1 MSRVAIPTPL
11 PLLAAPEPHPCVS
24 RACAFWQVGHFFA
37 RSGAEDHPP
46 NRLRLAADPQ
56 RARRRLPLD
65 HIHSPPLS
73 NLPQPPIHP
82 STPPPTLQS
91 TPPHLSRI
99 PPPTARP
106 PCARSCNF
114 SPVWCCSLFGLYNTL
129 VCHLS
134 NVWVR
139 CGACSD
145 ASRPKTLG
153 APRGAHG
160 RASRHSPRACR
171 RAPAP
176 SDWSCSQLRYSS
188 VRESNDQA
196 PASVSIAFERWP
208 VGAHRARRGRRGTT
222 APCLASESVWSDSN
236 GLSDRDII
244 LSRCKLL
251 KSVAGSVHVHR
262 YAPARP
268 WDALNIQDEHQ
279 IARAPR

>member
-1 MSRVAIPTPL
+1 M
-11 PLLAAPEPHPCVS
+11 
-24 RACAFWQVGHFFA
+24 
-37 RSGAEDHPP
+37 
-46 NRLRLAADPQ
+46 
-56 RARRRLPLD
+56 
-65 HIHSPPLS
+65 
-73 NLPQPPIHP
+73 
-82 STPPPTLQS
+82 
-91 TPPHLSRI
+91 
-99 PPPTARP
+99 
-106 PCARSCNF
+106 
-114 SPVWCCSLFGLYNTL
+114 WCCSLFGLYNTL

-134 NVWVR
+134 KVPVR
-139 CGACSD
+139 VGACAD
-145 ASRPKTLG
+145 ASWSKTLG

-176 SDWSCSQLRYSS
+176 SGWSCSQLRYSS

-222 APCLASESVWSDSN
+222 APCLASGSVWSDSN

-251 KSVAGSVHVHR
+251 KSVAGAVHVHR

-268 WDALNIQDEHQ
+268 WDALNIKMSIRLRELPGD
-279 IARAPR
+279 